1 MKDSRIDFNKIAH
14 ALNASMG
21 KMIEE
26 NGQSYA
32 GLDKLKHAQLELQQA
47 MTFSFSKKAVK

>member
-47 MTFSFSKKAVK
+47 MTFSFSKKSS